1 MAIIFS
7 VGCCIPPVK
16 ETSVRGQSYI
26 QPHTSLIHRL
36 SNGAD
41 WILGISVLAVGI
53 LGATG
58 VLCLSPAASFALVG
72 VGATYTGFM
81 ILLMASKK
89 RVQCIQNKFR
99 TEGHL

>member
-1 MAIIFS
+1 MAINFIANSFK
-7 VGCCIPPVK
+7 PPIKVV
-16 ETSVRGQSYI
+16 EIEGGRRMS
-26 QPHTSLIHRL
+26 PHITLIHRV
-36 SNGAD
+36 SNAAD
-41 WILGISVLAVGI
+41 WILGISVLALGI

-58 VLCLSPAASFALVG
+58 VLCLSPAAAFALVG